1 MALYLNPVL
10 GAACTIIL
18 IIADYSRKY
27 NTDAVQRRLF
37 LAMLVSTLAAVLFS
51 CAENILAGRPGLSVH
66 CWLYAVHSFFLAAQ
80 NITLYVSF
88 VFIDYFACKSEE
100 RTGKILRLL
109 AVFMAVYVLSVLVN
123 LPLGYYFYISAD
135 NYYVPANFYLLRLCI
150 SYFPLLL
157 AFADVFM
164 RGEGL
169 ITLAA
174 GRLAGKAPAAA
185 VERHEITPGGSAAL
199 IKGLNAGPTPCGNG
213 MSRGSVSGLLI
224 SAVQFRQPQVFLLI
238 VFGVLT
244 ASGAGFDIVFRKS
257 SLIWSC
263 YTAALLYFY
272 FFIIQSDSRIDTL
285 TGIGNRFSFNEFITR
300 LSRQGAKDS
309 YAIIMIDMDHF
320 KEINDTFGHLEG
332 DNALRDM
339 ASIIKGCIRETD
351 FAVRYGGDEFILA
364 VNAETD
370 IATLMERIHQ
380 AMDHQNEKGRRP
392 YKLLM
397 SYGWDVF
404 SSGSNLSIEEF
415 LIHIDKLMYAQKMSK
430 RTGGQLSCF
439 REAVVNHAVNKSGG
453 AHA

>member
-1 MALYLNPVL
+1 L

-27 NTDAVQRRLF
+27 NTDTVQRRLF
-37 LAMLVSTLAAVLFS
+37 LAMLVSTLAAVLSSF
-51 CAENILAGRPGLSVH
+51 AENMLAGRPGLSVH
-66 CWLYAVHSFFLAAQ
+66 CWLYAIHSVFLAAQ

-100 RTGKILRLL
+100 RTGRILRLL
-109 AVFMAVYVLSVLVN
+109 AVFMAVYVLSVLAN
-123 LPLGYYFYISAD
+123 LPLGYYFSISAG

-169 ITLAA
+169 LSFAA
-174 GRLAGKAPAAA
+174 GKFKRVHPGPIFCESGAPWS
-185 VERHEITPGGSAAL
+185 SA
-199 IKGLNAGPTPCGNG
+199 PD
-213 MSRGSVSGLLI
+213 VVI
-224 SAVQFRQPQVFLLI
+224 SEVRFRQPQVFLLI
-238 VFGVLT
+238 ALGVLT
-244 ASGAGFDIVFRKS
+244 ASGAGLDIVFRTS

-285 TGIGNRFSFNEFITR
+285 TGIGNRFSFNEFITK

-309 YAIIMIDMDHF
+309 YAIIMIDMDYF

-339 ASIIKGCIRETD
+339 ASIIKGRIRETD

-370 IATLMERIHQ
+370 IEKLMERIHH
-380 AMDHQNEKGRRP
+380 AMDHQNEKARRP

-404 SSGSNLSIEEF
+404 SPGSNLSIEEF
-415 LIHIDKLMYAQKMSK
+415 LIHIDKLMYTQKMSK
-430 RTGGQLSCF
+430 RTAGRLPGPG
-439 REAVVNHAVNKSGG
+439 EAAVNHAVNKSGG